1 MKGLTYDVIGL
12 AVIALL
18 IGTFLI
24 GKNAD
29 SIQGILTSIAQSN
42 VAKIGELI

>member
-12 AVIALL
+12 AVLALL
-18 IGTFLI
+18 IGTFVI

-42 VAKIGELI
+42 VTKLGGLI

>member
-18 IGTFLI
+18 ITTFVI

-29 SIQGILTSIAQSN
+29 SIQGILTSIAHTN
-42 VAKIGELI
+42 VTKLNGLI